1 MKLVFTTLL
10 FCLFVFSTTGCKKQ
24 ETKETFFS
32 TSTNDLVAFTST
44 PGGLLPP
51 TPTGIKEFDAKNLTG
66 SVAVITQIRNSLG
79 DIIGIATE
87 MEFVEPQK
95 NGVFADTDWTLKI
108 PGRGTLHLTQVEN
121 VSFIFNIASEMKK
134 NRKTIK
140 SFDPPFEVIT
150 TVPGTG
156 KITGGTKEFENI
168 TGSVKETNRLHSLNL
183 KTGEI
188 NVEFELEITYESKQQ

>member
-24 ETKETFFS
+24 ETKEIFFS
-32 TSTNDLVAFTST
+32 KSTNDLVAFTGS

-51 TPTGIKEFDAKNLTG
+51 TPTGIKEFDEKNLMG
-66 SVAVITQIRNSLG
+66 SIAVITQIRNSLG
-79 DIIGIATE
+79 EVIGIATE
-87 MEFVEPQK
+87 MEFVEPQG
-95 NGVFADTDWTLKI
+95 NDVFTDTDWTLKI
-108 PGRGTLHLTQVEN
+108 PGRGTVHLTQVEN
-121 VSFIFNIASEMKK
+121 VNFIVNAISDMKK
-134 NRKTIK
+134 NGEITK
-140 SFDPPFEVIT
+140 SFTPPIEVIT

-168 TGSVKETNRLHSLNL
+168 TGICKETNRLHSLNL

-188 NVEFELEITYESKQQ
+188 DLEFELEITYKKK